1 MPASGKRVPAG
12 VPGLAPHGAVL
23 VAAQA
28 AGIAPTEVIDGTFVG
43 ADCYAAVD
51 SMLASSVL
59 IIGALA
65 SDSLLN
71 GSMHLLV

>member
-1 MPASGKRVPAG
+1 MAAG
-12 VPGLAPHGAVL
+12 VPGLAPDSAVL
-23 VAAQA
+23 VTAQA
-28 AGIAPTEVIDGTFVG
+28 AGIASREVVDGTFVG

-51 SMLASSVL
+51 FMLTSSVL